1 MFFFNKMGLKDLT
14 KKWRKYSELSN
25 LGIIVRRKFFNN
37 AFDGA
42 LTCAGIV
49 SGSFIIFL
57 SNPAQNLTSA
67 IIIITGFS
75 TALAIGISG
84 LWGAFLS
91 EEAERKKKMI
101 DLKKDMVIFEEE
113 EEEEEDEKTN
123 NKENNGLNHHE
134 KEILEEQEIQKAMVT
149 PINLNNTHDNK
160 RFFSLKGNPKK
171 KRKKNKSII
180 EQSERFATI
189 IASLVDGGAPVLGSI
204 LPLIPFFF
212 GDTLSIFQFLF
223 SYAVLVAILIYLG
236 IFLGKISG
244 GGHAKYA
251 IHLVTAGVTTLLV
264 SLLLQLVI
272 PT

>member
-1 MFFFNKMGLKDLT
+1 MQLKSLIE
-14 KKWRKYSELSN
+14 KWRKYSELSN

-57 SNPAQNLTSA
+57 SNPAQILSSA

-75 TALAIGISG
+75 TAAAIGISG

-91 EEAERKKKMI
+91 EEAERKKKMT

-113 EEEEEDEKTN
+113 KKDKMN
-123 NKENNGLNHHE
+123 NKENHGLNDNE
-134 KEILEEQEIQKAMVT
+134 KEILEEQEIQKAMIT
-149 PINLNNTHDNK
+149 PIHLNHSNNK
-160 RFFSLKGNPKK
+160 NSSQEN
-171 KRKKNKSII
+171 KKNKNKNASII

-189 IASLVDGGAPVLGSI
+189 VASLVDGGAPVLGSV

-212 GDTLSIFQFLF
+212 GDTLSLFHFLI
-223 SYAVLVAILIYLG
+223 SYGVLIAILIYLG

-244 GGHAKYA
+244 GGHVKYA
-251 IHLVTAGVTTLLV
+251 MHLVTAGVVTLLV
-264 SLLLQLVI
+264 SLMLQLVI

>member
-1 MFFFNKMGLKDLT
+1 MGFKDLI

-37 AFDGA
+37 CFDGA
-42 LTCAGIV
+42 LTCAGII

-57 SNPAQNLTSA
+57 SSPIQLLSST

-101 DLKKDMVIFEEE
+101 DLKKEMAIFEEE
-113 EEEEEDEKTN
+113 KEEKPN
-123 NKENNGLNHHE
+123 NKKKNGLNNDE

-149 PINLNNTHDNK
+149 PINLNHTNNK

-171 KRKKNKSII
+171 KKRKNHKSII
-180 EQSERFATI
+180 ERSERFATI
-189 IASLVDGGAPVLGSI
+189 VASLVDGGAPVLGSI

-212 GDTLSIFQFLF
+212 GDTLSLFHFLVA
-223 SYAVLVAILIYLG
+223 YTVLVAILIYLG

-251 IHLVTAGVTTLLV
+251 IHLVTAGITTLLV

>member
-1 MFFFNKMGLKDLT
+1 MGLKDLI
-14 KKWRKYSELSN
+14 KKWRRYSELSN

-37 AFDGA
+37 CFDGA
-42 LTCAGIV
+42 LTCAGII

-57 SNPAQNLTSA
+57 ASPAQNLSST

-101 DLKKDMVIFEEE
+101 DLKKEMAIFEEE
-113 EEEEEDEKTN
+113 KEEKPN
-123 NKENNGLNHHE
+123 NKEKNGLNNDE
-134 KEILEEQEIQKAMVT
+134 KEILEGHEIQKAMIT
-149 PINLNNTHDNK
+149 PIDLNNHK
-160 RFFSLKGNPKK
+160 RFFSLKGIKGKSKEKK
-171 KRKKNKSII
+171 KKKNKSII

-189 IASLVDGGAPVLGSI
+189 VASLVDGGAPVLGSI

-212 GDTLSIFQFLF
+212 GDTLSLFHFLVA
-223 SYAVLVAILIYLG
+223 YTVLVAILIYLG

>member
-1 MFFFNKMGLKDLT
+1 MGLKDLT

-42 LTCAGIV
+42 LTCAGIL

-57 SNPAQNLTSA
+57 SNPQNLTSA

-101 DLKKDMVIFEEE
+101 DLKKEMIIFEEE
-113 EEEEEDEKTN
+113 EEKTN
-123 NKENNGLNHHE
+123 NKEKNCLNNHE
-134 KEILEEQEIQKAMVT
+134 KEIFEDQEIQKAMVA
-149 PINLNNTHDNK
+149 PINLNHTDSK

-171 KRKKNKSII
+171 KRKKKNKSII

-189 IASLVDGGAPVLGSI
+189 VASLVDGGAPVLGSI

-212 GDTLSIFQFLF
+212 GDTLSILHFYIA
-223 SYAVLVAILIYLG
+223 YAVLVAILIYLG

>member
-1 MFFFNKMGLKDLT
+1 MQLKSLIE
-14 KKWRKYSELSN
+14 KWRKYSELSN

-57 SNPAQNLTSA
+57 SNEPQFLSSA

-75 TALAIGISG
+75 TAIAIGISG

-91 EEAERKKKMI
+91 EEAERKKKMT

-113 EEEEEDEKTN
+113 KKDKTN
-123 NKENNGLNHHE
+123 YKENNGLNKHE
-134 KEILEEQEIQKAMVT
+134 KKNLEEQEIQKAMIT
-149 PINLNNTHDNK
+149 PINLTHSNK
-160 RFFSLKGNPKK
+160 KNSLKENQKK
-171 KRKKNKSII
+171 KKIKNNNSII

-189 IASLVDGGAPVLGSI
+189 VASLVDGGAPVLGSV

-212 GDTLSIFQFLF
+212 GDALSIFHFLL
-223 SYAVLVAILIYLG
+223 SYGVLIAILIYLG

-251 IHLVTAGVTTLLV
+251 IHLVTAGIVTLLV

>member
-1 MFFFNKMGLKDLT
+1 MQLKSLI

-49 SGSFIIFL
+49 SGSFIIFIPNPQSL
-57 SNPAQNLTSA
+57 SSA
-67 IIIITGFS
+67 IIIITGLS

-91 EEAERKKKMI
+91 EEAERKKKMT
-101 DLKKDMVIFEEE
+101 DLKKDMVIFEE
-113 EEEEEDEKTN
+113 DEKGKTN
-123 NKENNGLNHHE
+123 FKEIDGLNNDE
-134 KEILEEQEIQKAMVT
+134 KEILEELEIQKAMIT
-149 PINLNNTHDNK
+149 PINLTHSNNKNSLKENNNNKNNT
-160 RFFSLKGNPKK
+160 
-171 KRKKNKSII
+171 SII

-189 IASLVDGGAPVLGSI
+189 VASLVDGGAPVLGSV

-212 GDTLSIFQFLF
+212 GDLSLF
-223 SYAVLVAILIYLG
+223 HFIISYGVLIAILIYLG

-244 GGHAKYA
+244 GGHVKYA
-251 IHLVTAGVTTLLV
+251 MHLVTAGVVTLLV